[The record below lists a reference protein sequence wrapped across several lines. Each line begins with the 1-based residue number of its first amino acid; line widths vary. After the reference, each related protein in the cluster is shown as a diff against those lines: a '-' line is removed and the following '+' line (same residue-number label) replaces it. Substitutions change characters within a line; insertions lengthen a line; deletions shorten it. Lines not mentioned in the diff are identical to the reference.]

1 MKHFLIFFLLFASS
15 AAAQGVRFS
24 ATVTQQTTVNGV
36 NTVTLPANPQVAF
49 CAHPANAVPC
59 TNKATTYTD
68 QTLATPCS
76 TSTQIVRDGTTTC
89 VASPDAQNNFGFWFA
104 PNTNGYDW
112 TVTLPGGVNLG
123 PFNVLSQTTT
133 VSNAATFAQ
142 INKTCYVDGTTNTT
156 ISQALTCAGS
166 GGSIVVPSGYSA
178 TLGSTTFVNNPV
190 SIIIDGAQI
199 TNTSGGALLQLQ
211 ASNITVLCKN
221 NAQITLSG
229 SGSFAFGLGDGA
241 GSTFSNQRIE
251 GCRINGAG
259 TLGLA
264 QGGFS
269 AASALLINL
278 QIINNTITNVN
289 YGTVLNETTA
299 GQGLVGPKIIG
310 NYIKNVVGSLPGA
323 GYGINAASF
332 VLATGTM
339 QYVGGIIANNYVE
352 NAGRHSIYLG
362 FGSGW
367 TVTGN
372 YLKGNACIS
381 TPNGSL
387 SVAPIGRSRG
397 TVWSGNVIDGACDI
411 GLQITGDNT
420 YTNDSLISSDV
431 TVSGNTFLNNQAQ
444 DIVIG
449 NGAPAANGTV
459 DHITVTGNTIYKT
472 GFNVR
477 GIEIVS
483 GKQILVEGNTIT
495 LLAAGGNT
503 SGIIFDGGGE
513 SGATNTFNDDV
524 SIRGNLIHTAGGGTA
539 GIQWTSAAAGS
550 TARYDIS
557 SNRINSDTAM
567 FCGGGAGCSDPNVT
581 ILDTP
586 TVISGT
592 QGFTTAILKPV
603 IIASPILTPSALP
616 ALSGTTAYPKMLPV
630 P

>member
-372 YLKGNACIS
+372 YLKGNAC
-381 TPNGSL
+381 
-387 SVAPIGRSRG
+387 
-397 TVWSGNVIDGACDI
+397 
-411 GLQITGDNT
+411 
-420 YTNDSLISSDV
+420 
-431 TVSGNTFLNNQAQ
+431 
-444 DIVIG
+444 
-449 NGAPAANGTV
+449 
-459 DHITVTGNTIYKT
+459 
-472 GFNVR
+472 
-477 GIEIVS
+477 
-483 GKQILVEGNTIT
+483 
-495 LLAAGGNT
+495 
-503 SGIIFDGGGE
+503 
-513 SGATNTFNDDV
+513 
-524 SIRGNLIHTAGGGTA
+524 
-539 GIQWTSAAAGS
+539 
-550 TARYDIS
+550 
-557 SNRINSDTAM
+557 
-567 FCGGGAGCSDPNVT
+567 
-581 ILDTP
+581 
-586 TVISGT
+586 
-592 QGFTTAILKPV
+592 
-603 IIASPILTPSALP
+603 
-616 ALSGTTAYPKMLPV
+616 
-630 P
+630 